1 MFNISKLVLNIS
13 KFLLNINKIGEPLK
27 IYFTH

>member
-13 KFLLNINKIGEPLK
+13 KFVLNINKIGEPLK